1 MNKYEKLC
9 QSAFDTNVDI
19 VNYPFSGTRI
29 KGLYCDGNVAI
40 SNDIETDTE
49 RVCILAE
56 ELGHYATS
64 SGNIL
69 DQSSTSNRKQELIA
83 RLWAYNNLIGL
94 AGILDCYRAGCHTIY
109 EMADHLEVTEE
120 FLVDALACYKSKYG
134 VCTQFDN
141 YVIYFEPELS
151 VLELI

>member
-1 MNKYEKLC
+1 MTTYTDLLMEADKQHLITKEKPLRANC
-9 QSAFDTNVDI
+9 
-19 VNYPFSGTRI
+19 GRI
-29 KGLYCDGNVAI
+29 KGNRIAI
-40 SNDIETDTE
+40 KKDLGETEKKCT
-49 RVCILAE
+49 LAE
-56 ELGHYATS
+56 ELGHFYTT

-69 DQSSTSNRKQELIA
+69 DQSSTSNRKQEMVA

-120 FLVDALACYKSKYG
+120 FLIDALVCYKSKYG

-151 VLELI
+151 VLELR